1 MKFKFLY
8 ISCLCAGMLL
18 GSCND
23 MYDFGK
29 DGTLT
34 LENVFTDYKLTGK
47 FLNKAYSY
55 MPYYGGMLGMS
66 IS

>member
-34 LENVFTDYKLTGK
+34 LEDVFTDYKLTGK
-47 FLNKAYSY
+47 FLNEDVSK
-55 MPYYGGMLGMS
+55 
-66 IS
+66 